1 MSSRHTYTR
10 RRIISGLRNVT
21 SPQNA
26 VGNNSV
32 RKFRPI
38 LYDDGILLCKT
49 PIVRLNRP
57 SSTRTLITAMLLF
70 PANDNLPPGP
80 SNKKSTRF
88 SRIFAVVPLLL
99 SLSIKIVS
107 IVRGNLRRESVIRSY
122 RYVYTRTYHDRNNNP
137 IKKEKKGKTVS
148 LSLEI

>member
-1 MSSRHTYTR
+1 M
-10 RRIISGLRNVT
+10 
-21 SPQNA
+21 
-26 VGNNSV
+26 
-32 RKFRPI
+32 
-38 LYDDGILLCKT
+38 
-49 PIVRLNRP
+49 
-57 SSTRTLITAMLLF
+57 
-70 PANDNLPPGP
+70 
-80 SNKKSTRF
+80 
-88 SRIFAVVPLLL
+88 PLLL